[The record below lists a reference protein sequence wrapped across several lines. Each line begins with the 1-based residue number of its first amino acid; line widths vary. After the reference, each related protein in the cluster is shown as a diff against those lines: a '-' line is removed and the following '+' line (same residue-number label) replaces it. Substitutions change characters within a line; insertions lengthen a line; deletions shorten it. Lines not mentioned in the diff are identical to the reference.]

1 MTKKKEPTLLDIR
14 YAQERTSGETDAPVA
29 TEGNAGTD
37 LRAGMDWLLMPQE
50 TKLIVTSYK
59 MIIPD
64 GYVGMVCSRSGIALR
79 NSVHVLNAPGIV
91 DSSYRGV
98 VGVIL
103 HNSSRK
109 AFNIKRNDRIA
120 QMLFMKCETPN
131 FFQVGGED
139 FDASTTDRGDG
150 GFGSTGVK

>member
-1 MTKKKEPTLLDIR
+1 MKKQIPLDIQ
-14 YAQERTSGETDAPVA
+14 YAQDRTSGETDAPVA

-37 LRAGMDWLLMPQE
+37 LRAAMDWMLMPEE

-59 MIIPD
+59 MIIPE
-64 GYVGMVCSRSGIALR
+64 GHVGLVCSRSGLALK

-91 DSSYRGV
+91 DSSYRGCI
-98 VGVIL
+98 GVIL

-109 AFNIKRNDRIA
+109 AFHIKKNDRIA
-120 QMLFMKCETPN
+120 QILFMKCEIPN
-131 FFQVGGED
+131 FFQVGGEE
-139 FDASTTDRGDG
+139 FEASTTDRGDG